1 MAHDC
6 HTMKWILKLIYFRS
20 RLQPATPPANPA
32 IWPDPLM
39 GVRWLWWPPPSNH
52 NRHRHKRHQL
62 RLRLL
67 STAPPCR
74 IVAVTVETTPLPTSS
89 MTTKTTTVAGMVH
102 NATFVLCLIICH
114 WPHGSD
120 TKKTEDMARSTNFG
134 EPGDIGFNIP
144 FDMFI
149 LACVFPFSWKIF
161 RKEWIDLNAIPEY
174 NQSLQQRDW
183 GSFI

>member
-1 MAHDC
+1 MNTETYLFQVPPTSSCATSKPCDLTRSINGSEVVVMTTSIKPQQTLSQRH
-6 HTMKWILKLIYFRS
+6 LK
-20 RLQPATPPANPA
+20 
-32 IWPDPLM
+32 
-39 GVRWLWWPPPSNH
+39 
-52 NRHRHKRHQL
+52 
-62 RLRLL
+62 LL
-67 STAPPCR
+67 STAPPCQ

-102 NATFVLCLIICH
+102 NAIFALCLKICH
-114 WPHGSD
+114 WPHRSD
-120 TKKTEDMARSTNFG
+120 IKKTEHMARSTNFG
-134 EPGDIGFNIP
+134 GPGDIGSNTP

-149 LACVFPFSWKIF
+149 LACVFPFSWKNF